1 MKRGSERSYTSYVY
15 RISAF
20 LPFFLLFL
28 LQEVDIE
35 NQSAYGEA
43 DLLDRAKKKEG
54 MSGKVSREGIIM
66 EVCNV
71 RSKARSNANNVES

>member
-1 MKRGSERSYTSYVY
+1 M
-15 RISAF
+15 
-20 LPFFLLFL
+20 
-28 LQEVDIE
+28 DIE

>member
-1 MKRGSERSYTSYVY
+1 M
-15 RISAF
+15 
-20 LPFFLLFL
+20 
-28 LQEVDIE
+28 DIE

-71 RSKARSNANNVES
+71 RKARSNANNVES